1 MSNGPSDTSAGWHP
15 DPFEG
20 APPNQQRYWDGSQ
33 WTGHL
38 HQPMAVPP
46 PPDRPG
52 DTPSPPASA
61 DSTAPAAPA
70 APASTTPR
78 PSFARE
84 PAAPG
89 LGQQASRVGFGPRL
103 GAVLIDAVVLVA
115 AQFLVGGALGLVVG
129 LAGGTRAWVE
139 ALGGLAG
146 IAISVA
152 YWIVLHARL
161 RQTVGKRVVGAVVVD
176 ARTLEGISHPRALGR
191 YLAEF
196 LSGLPLGL
204 GYLWVL
210 WDHERQGWH
219 DKLASTLVVRKAEL
233 AA

>member
-1 MSNGPSDTSAGWHP
+1 MT
-15 DPFEG
+15 EE
-20 APPNQQRYWDGSQ
+20 QR
-33 WTGHL
+33 TGHR

-52 DTPSPPASA
+52 DIPSPPAASDPA
-61 DSTAPAAPA
+61 TTPTSSDSAAPR
-70 APASTTPR
+70 APTSTTPR

-84 PAAPG
+84 PTG
-89 LGQQASRVGFGPRL
+89 FGSDQQPSRVGFGPRL
-103 GAVLIDAVVLVA
+103 GAVLIDVVVLVA
-115 AQFLVGGALGLVVG
+115 AQLVVGAALGLVIG
-129 LAGGTRAWVE
+129 LAGGTVAGAE

-146 IAISVA
+146 MAISVA

-210 WDHERQGWH
+210 WDRDRQGWH
-219 DKLASTLVVRKAEL
+219 DKLASTLVVRRAEL

>member
-1 MSNGPSDTSAGWHP
+1 MTEDRSNTSAGWHP

-20 APPNQQRYWDGSQ
+20 APPNQHRYWDGSQ

-46 PPDRPG
+46 PPERPQ
-52 DTPSPPASA
+52 DAPSPSASA
-61 DSTAPAAPA
+61 GSAAPP
-70 APASTTPR
+70 APASTTTR
-78 PSFARE
+78 PSFAQE
-84 PAAPG
+84 PAGPG
-89 LGQQASRVGFGPRL
+89 SDQQPSRVGFGPRL
-103 GAVLIDAVVLVA
+103 GAVLIDVLVIVA
-115 AQFLVGGALGLVVG
+115 AQFVVGAALGLVVA
-129 LAGGTRAWVE
+129 LAGGTVAGAE

-146 IAISVA
+146 LALSVA

-210 WDHERQGWH
+210 WDRDRQGWH
-219 DKLASTLVVRKAEL
+219 DKLASTLVIRKAEL